1 MNILYDTYMKEI
13 NILKSNINTR
23 AIILVGS
30 SKDKDFTKGDC
41 KINDIDIF
49 VIVEKQ
55 NVDQIR
61 KIKTVNNI
69 EFDIN
74 FISIEGSQNFIKNKT
89 YFFLKVKDG
98 NLIYD
103 IDNTGE
109 EIMKLCEEVYNEGPE
124 KLSNKEKI
132 FMLNE
137 LKSDILRIREKNNF
151 DDFEYDFLI
160 NLYLIKAI
168 KLYFITNDKWLPKD
182 KKLLKS
188 LKKEDCTFYEKVF
201 LVQGESKLEYLLKIV
216 DHLYDY
222 L

>member
-30 SKDKDFTKGDC
+30 SKDKDFTKWDC

-61 KIKTVNNI
+61 EIKTVNNI

-74 FISIEGSQNFIKNKT
+74 FISIEGSQNLIKNKT

-109 EIMKLCEEVYNEGPE
+109 KIMKLCEEVYNEGPE

-137 LKSDILRIREKNNF
+137 LKSDILKLREKNNF
-151 DDFEYDFLI
+151 DNFEYDFLI

-188 LKKEDCTFYEKVF
+188 LRKEDFTFYEKVF
-201 LVQGESKLEYLLKIV
+201 LIQGENKLEYLLKII
-216 DHLYDY
+216 DDLYDY

>member
-74 FISIEGSQNFIKNKT
+74 FISIEGSQNLIKNKT

-109 EIMKLCEEVYNEGPE
+109 EIMKLCEEVYNEGPD
-124 KLSNKEKI
+124 KLSSKEKV

-137 LKSDILRIREKNNF
+137 LKSDILRLREKNNF

-168 KLYFITNDKWLPKD
+168 RLYFITNDKWLPKD

-188 LKKEDCTFYEKVF
+188 LRKEDCTFCEKV
-201 LVQGESKLEYLLKIV
+201 LPCSRGEQIGISIKNS
-216 DHLYDY
+216 
-222 L
+222 

>member
-74 FISIEGSQNFIKNKT
+74 FISIEGSQNLIKNKT

-109 EIMKLCEEVYNEGPE
+109 EIMKLCEEVYNEGPD
-124 KLSNKEKI
+124 KLSSKEKV

-137 LKSDILRIREKNNF
+137 LKSDILRLREKNDF

-188 LKKEDCTFYEKVF
+188 LKKEDYTYYEKVF
-201 LVQGESKLEYLLKIV
+201 LVRGESKLEYLLKIV
-216 DHLYDY
+216 DDLYDY